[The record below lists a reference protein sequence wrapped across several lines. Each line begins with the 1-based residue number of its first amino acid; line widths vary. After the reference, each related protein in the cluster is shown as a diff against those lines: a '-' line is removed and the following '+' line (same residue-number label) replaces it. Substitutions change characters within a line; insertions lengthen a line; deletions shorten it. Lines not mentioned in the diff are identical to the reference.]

1 MWAEGNLQHAMHAL
15 LPETGHE
22 VEPGMRLAGEWVK
35 ALVGGLQAVLR
46 FAKLHDDLL
55 SAKDPVLTLRLAAAF
70 CMLAVLSNV
79 FRCSR
84 IVPCAPCPAA

>member
-1 MWAEGNLQHAMHAL
+1 MQCMHCSL
-15 LPETGHE
+15 RQ
-22 VEPGMRLAGEWVK
+22 GMRWSLGCLAGEMVNG
-35 ALVGGLQAVLR
+35 LVGGLQAVLR

-70 CMLAVLSNV
+70 CMLAILSNV